1 MDTNNQ
7 ETQQETG
14 TTLNQQ
20 ENNLESD
27 LLENQNSL
35 EQWGLKSVN
44 HIRSP

>member
-35 EQWGLKSVN
+35 EHWGLKSVN
-44 HIRSP
+44 HNRSP